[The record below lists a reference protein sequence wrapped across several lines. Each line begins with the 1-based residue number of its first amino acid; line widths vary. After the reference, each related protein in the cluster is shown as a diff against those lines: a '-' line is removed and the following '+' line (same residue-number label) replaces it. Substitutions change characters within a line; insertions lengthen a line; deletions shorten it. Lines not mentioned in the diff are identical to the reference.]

1 MENFISPIAD
11 SDWPWGVDF
20 PGLTQ
25 AGAAEVVRL
34 VLGRHPELLADTV
47 DPRDF
52 LILHIDRATV
62 CDLLGELAS
71 DADSAGVRGFRELLE
86 EWLNAVANGGTGPD
100 ASA

>member
-1 MENFISPIAD
+1 VENLISPIED

-34 VLGRHPELLADTV
+34 VLGRHPELMADAV

-62 CDLLGELAS
+62 SDLLGELAP
-71 DADSAGVRGFRELLE
+71 DADTAGVRGFRELLE
-86 EWLNAVANGGTGPD
+86 EWLNTVGNDETDPG